1 MERRQNGRNMSKP
14 LEGPLRRYRGVL
26 SGYKVCF
33 ARLIADEQI
42 LVLTKDTPDRNALD
56 GSKVDRIDLD
66 GAEVTLPKGAKEMS
80 SVETS
85 SGDSLDLQFI
95 LTDTYKNKIHFKT
108 NTLEE
113 RDKWVRALKVA
124 TGEDL
129 SDDDQ

>member
-1 MERRQNGRNMSKP
+1 MSKP

-95 LTDTYKNKIHFKT
+95 LTDT
-108 NTLEE
+108 
-113 RDKWVRALKVA
+113 
-124 TGEDL
+124 
-129 SDDDQ
+129 